1 MTGTETIPQV
11 VVVTGGSAGLGRA
24 IARRFAVDG
33 ARVAVIAR
41 GEKRL
46 QETVAEL
53 ENLGASATYVV
64 ADVADREAMLEA
76 AQQIEKE
83 LGAIDVWVNNAAVSV
98 FASIRDLDEEELRRV
113 TDVTYLGTVWGT
125 LAALERMRERNSGT
139 IVQVGSAQAYR
150 GMPLHAAYSAAKH
163 AVKGFN
169 DSLFAELIYE
179 ESGIELKQV
188 NLPGLNTPHFEWIR
202 SKLPRDPRPATPVF
216 QPEVGAEAVW
226 WITRNPRREITVGLS
241 ALKTKWASQVAP
253 SLADFYIAEAKLD
266 EQQGEAIHDPDRP
279 DNLYEPVEGDWAA
292 HGRFDDEAKDSSPQ
306 LVANQHRGWLLAALG
321 AFLFGWMLSRRGSSD
336 DEWTYDEWAED
347 EDLDD

>member
-1 MTGTETIPQV
+1 MTGTESIPQV

-46 QETVAEL
+46 VDTVSEL
-53 ENLGASATYVV
+53 ENLGASAIYVV
-64 ADVADREAMLEA
+64 ADVANRQAMFDA
-76 AQQIEKE
+76 AEQIEKE

-98 FASIRDLDEEELRRV
+98 FASIRDLDEEEIRRV

-150 GMPLHAAYSAAKH
+150 GMPLHSAYSASKH
-163 AVKGFN
+163 AVKGFV
-169 DSLFAELIYE
+169 DSLRAELIYE
-179 ESGIELKQV
+179 ESAIELKQV

-202 SKLPRDPRPATPVF
+202 SKLPRDPRPAAPVF

-226 WITRNPRREITVGLS
+226 WITRNQRREITVGLS
-241 ALKTKWASQVAP
+241 ALKAKWASQIAP
-253 SLADFYIAEAKLD
+253 SLADFYIAEEKLD

-292 HGRFDDEAKDSSPQ
+292 HGKFDDEAKDSSPQ

-321 AFLFGWMLSRRGSSD
+321 AFLFGWMLSRGGSD